1 MSTQPPDFHQPH
13 PTRSEPP
20 QPRLQQGW
28 SAPQA
33 EPGTLNVLGILA
45 LGVQVVSALLTAVS
59 PIFYR
64 TADNIAAAS
73 TMFAIVSIGML
84 LLTIVLGLCALL
96 QKRATRGRW
105 TAIAA
110 LGSAGISLITM
121 FGSAAANAM
130 FIVIV

>member
-1 MSTQPPDFHQPH
+1 M
-13 PTRSEPP
+13 
-20 QPRLQQGW
+20 
-28 SAPQA
+28 
-33 EPGTLNVLGILA
+33 LGILA

-96 QKRATRGRW
+96 QKRATKGRW